1 MATDTW
7 THMTSIT
14 GGPVPKSQDKGYAAQ
29 NTLTMDYDPVLDAL
43 IATAD
48 DATNVTKMWQISLV
62 NIP

>member
-1 MATDTW
+1 
-7 THMTSIT
+7 
-14 GGPVPKSQDKGYAAQ
+14 
-29 NTLTMDYDPVLDAL
+29 MDYDTVLDAL